1 MAITMGMGMGV
12 GTAVAALLLGASL
25 TVLIRL
31 RRRAEAEH
39 AKRPAVPPPGDPLAV
54 ALLAGG
60 TQRLTHTVL
69 FRLHAAGRI
78 VSGRRGHT
86 VQPPRD
92 GGPDRTDAERAL
104 LREGLGATFTTAKA
118 HEALVASAAVERLTS
133 RLVAD
138 SFLWDEETTRRWK
151 RLSLGHGLLCVAA
164 LLVAVTAAPDPYAPY
179 LPLAL
184 LAAAGF
190 AAQHAFGRLGRL
202 TPAGRSA
209 LKWLRAEYETRNGS
223 HWAALDRGAG
233 DATALHLGTEA
244 NGLGVALRGTKAIS
258 DAKVRRRIDLSGGS
272 NSGGCGGCG
281 GGCGG

>member
-1 MAITMGMGMGV
+1 MAIIMGL
-12 GTAVAALLLGASL
+12 GTAVAALLIGASL
-25 TVLIRL
+25 TALIRL
-31 RRRAEAEH
+31 RRRAEGEH
-39 AKRPAVPPPGDPLAV
+39 AERAAAPPPDDPLAV

-60 TQRLTHTVL
+60 AQRLTHTVL

-78 VSGRRGHT
+78 TSTKRGHT

-92 GGPDRTDAERAL
+92 GGPDWTDAERAL
-104 LREGLGATFTTAKA
+104 LRKGLGATFTTVKA
-118 HEALVASAAVERLTS
+118 HEALAASAAVDRLTA
-133 RLVAD
+133 RLTAD

-151 RLSLGHGLLCVAA
+151 RLSLGHGVLCVAA
-164 LLVAVTAAPDPYAPY
+164 LLAAVAAAPDPYAPY

-184 LAAAGF
+184 LAGAGF
-190 AAQHAFGRLGRL
+190 AAQHAFARLGRL

-209 LKWLRAEYETRNGS
+209 LKWLRTEYDSRNGS
-223 HWAALDRGAG
+223 HWAALARP
-233 DATALHLGTEA
+233 ALHLGTEA

-258 DAKVRRRIDLSGGS
+258 DAKVRRRIDPSGGS